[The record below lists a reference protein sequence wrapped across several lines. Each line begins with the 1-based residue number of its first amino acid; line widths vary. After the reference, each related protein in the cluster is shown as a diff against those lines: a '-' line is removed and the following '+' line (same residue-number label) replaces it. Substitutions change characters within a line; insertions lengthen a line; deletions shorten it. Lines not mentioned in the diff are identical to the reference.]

1 MCLRA
6 TVQTESVQGRMD
18 LLESILPW
26 TCKAFFK
33 AAGNVKIFQGEERP
47 FSYVMDSGDDPL
59 ESFSLCYC
67 AAGKPHTDTV
77 A

>member
-6 TVQTESVQGRMD
+6 TVRTESVQGRMD
-18 LLESILPW
+18 LLECSGL
-26 TCKAFFK
+26 FFK

-47 FSYVMDSGDDPL
+47 FSYIVDSGDDPL

-67 AAGKPHTDTV
+67 VAGKPHTDTV

>member
-1 MCLRA
+1 ML
-6 TVQTESVQGRMD
+6 
-18 LLESILPW
+18 W
-26 TCKAFFK
+26 AFFK

-47 FSYVMDSGDDPL
+47 FSYVVDSGDDPL